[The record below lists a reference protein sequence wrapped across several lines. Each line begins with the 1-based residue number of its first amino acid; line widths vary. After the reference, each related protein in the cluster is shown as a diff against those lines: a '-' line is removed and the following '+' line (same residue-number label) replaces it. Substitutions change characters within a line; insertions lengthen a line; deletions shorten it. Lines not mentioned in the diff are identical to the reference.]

1 MNLPVNIK
9 DVAKM
14 AGVSPSTVSRV
25 IADSPK
31 ISEETKVKVREAM
44 EALNYHPN
52 AIARSLANKSTR
64 TLGLI
69 LPNTDEDLFVN
80 PFFIQVMRGISL
92 YAQKKGYYIMY
103 TYSDDEEEEVKFIK
117 NLINSKW
124 VDGFILTTARRDDKC
139 ISYLKEHEHPFVVI
153 GKPENVENILWVDN
167 DNFHA
172 MYTVVNKLIQKGLR
186 DIAFIG
192 GPLEMNVTRNRME
205 GYLRAL
211 ENCGIE
217 VDQTLIRETNF
228 SEISGYEAMKAI
240 LESHKPTAVVTTD
253 DLIAFG
259 ANKAIKELAG
269 SSISVVGFNNTPM
282 AAYQTPSLTSV
293 DINGEELG
301 YFAAKLLINK
311 LENRKE
317 KVRSYIVETKL
328 IERDSTNFED

>member
-1 MNLPVNIK
+1 MPVNIK
-9 DVAKM
+9 DVAKL
-14 AGVSPSTVSRV
+14 AEVSPSTVSRV
-25 IADSPK
+25 IADNPK
-31 ISEETKVKVREAM
+31 ISEDTKKKVREAM

-103 TYSDDEEEEVKFIK
+103 TYSDDEEEEVNFIK

-139 ISYLKEHEHPFVVI
+139 ISYLKEREHPFVVI
-153 GKPENVENILWVDN
+153 GKPENVENTLWVDN

-186 DIAFIG
+186 EIAFIG

-205 GYLRAL
+205 GYIRAL
-211 ENCGIE
+211 ENCGID
-217 VDQTLIRETNF
+217 VDHSLIKETNF
-228 SEISGYEAMKAI
+228 SEISGYEAMKGI
-240 LESHKPTAVVTTD
+240 LETHKPNAVVTTD

-328 IERDSTNFED
+328 IERDSTHFGD

>member
-1 MNLPVNIK
+1 MPITIRE
-9 DVAKM
+9 VAKM
-14 AGVSPSTVSRV
+14 AEVSPSTVSRV
-25 IADSPK
+25 IADNPK
-31 ISEETKVKVREAM
+31 ISDETKKRVHIAM

-103 TYSDDEEEEVKFIK
+103 TYSDKEEEEVNFIK
-117 NLINSKW
+117 NLMNSKW
-124 VDGFILTTARRDDKC
+124 VDGFILTTARKDDKC
-139 ISYLKEHEHPFVVI
+139 ISFLKEADYPFVVI
-153 GKPENVENILWVDN
+153 GRPENGENTLWVDN

-172 MYTVVNKLIQKGLR
+172 MYTVVNRLIQKGNR
-186 DIAFIG
+186 EIAFIG
-192 GPLEMNVTRNRME
+192 GPLEMNVTRNRLE
-205 GYLRAL
+205 GYKHAL

-217 VDQTLIRETNF
+217 ADGKLVRETNF
-228 SEISGYEAMKAI
+228 SEVSGYEAMKEI
-240 LESHKPTAVVTTD
+240 LKTNKPTAVVTTD

-259 ANKAIKELAG
+259 ANKAIKEFTDYPVA
-269 SSISVVGFNNTPM
+269 VVGFNNTPM

-293 DINGEELG
+293 DINAEELG
-301 YFAAKLLINK
+301 YFASKLLINK

-317 KVRSYIVETKL
+317 KIRSYIVETRL
-328 IERDSTNFED
+328 VERDSTNFDEL